1 MNPLHQLTRRPVK
14 AAFGVLLLALAG
26 AILCLSGGQY
36 WAAVQTRAAVER
48 TYTTVAVITGLG
60 SSEET
65 ADSMNAESL
74 RQDSAFGAAIFFQE
88 LEQQSWDIIRS
99 RPTVGMVSGYSPC
112 LKPAISLYT
121 GHRSSDAPYEYS
133 IVEIRADAVTEVI
146 NDWFGESGCASW
158 QLDGQVLGIYGLN
171 DAFRDPSGQRA
182 SVTLCQVYDDPAELL
197 HPEAGKRYLLLSH
210 SYTDDEWSLR
220 RNVADWVFMETNVQ
234 SDPWSLDILGN
245 LIRYDQ
251 RANPDGTKYCRLAHD
266 GEFTDDAD
274 GFVEL
279 APDELIY
286 SDPVTGVE
294 VMNVDPDDFGRF
306 SFAVDALKDTGEIMV
321 EDPQQPGN
329 WRPETVDYTQYN
341 LPSIQE
347 LPDGVTAQEVI
358 DSTSSWRMAME
369 SIQTNNH
376 SVPVL
381 AVDSVEGMLEFAS
394 GRTQITQGRSISQ
407 DEYRDGAAVCLISE
421 TLARESGLDVGDTL
435 PLSLYEKEKNL
446 MPTMVGD
453 SDPTASYYLPQR
465 GFQQETEY
473 TVIGLYRQS
482 SEWVTTPTSFT
493 PNSVFVPEKS
503 VTCQTVSGDYGVWE
517 TMILKNGTA
526 GQMEARLKENGLGG
540 VVTYYDQGYSEIVES
555 LDGFSRVSRTVL
567 WVGLAL
573 WVVVL
578 AAYCVLFPCR
588 RAKLPCGWTLGTV
601 KRDITGSI
609 WLSSAAVAV
618 IGTVIALAVSI
629 PGMSWAIGK
638 ITGADRLGAH
648 HVRVSVADGGP
659 VRRGAG
665 PGAGSRGPVQRPRR
679 PTGHPQGSVKHRRE
693 RSDDPLFFQANAQAD
708 RSVPGGGADGAGVFP
723 GPVHASAVPGPDG
736 RAH

>member
-65 ADSMNAESL
+65 ADSTDAESL
-74 RQDSAFGAAIFFQE
+74 RQSSATGAAIFFQAP
-88 LEQQSWDIIRS
+88 EQQSWDIIRS

-121 GHRSSDAPYEYS
+121 GHSGIDAPYGCS
-133 IVEIRADAVTEVI
+133 IVEIRADAVTEVN
-146 NDWFGESGCASW
+146 NDWFGESGAAVW

-182 SVTLCQVYDDPAELL
+182 SVTLCQEYDDPAELL
-197 HPEAGKRYLLLSH
+197 HPEAGKRYLLLSR
-210 SYTDDEWSLR
+210 SYGDSEWSLR
-220 RNVADWVFMETNVQ
+220 RNVADWVFMESNVQ

-251 RANPDGTKYCRLAHD
+251 RKNQSEHWYHTAGDAAEEPV
-266 GEFTDDAD
+266 EFAPE
-274 GFVEL
+274 EL
-279 APDELIY
+279 LY
-286 SDPVTGVE
+286 RDPATGVE
-294 VMNVDPDDFGRF
+294 VTSIDPDAFGQF

-407 DEYRDGAAVCLISE
+407 EEYCDGAAVCLISE

-446 MPTMVGD
+446 MPTTVGD

-482 SEWVTTPTSFT
+482 IFLRSYHQQTVTFLQYLVRSRNTYM
-493 PNSVFVPEKS
+493 S
-503 VTCQTVSGDYGVWE
+503 VT
-517 TMILKNGTA
+517 
-526 GQMEARLKENGLGG
+526 
-540 VVTYYDQGYSEIVES
+540 
-555 LDGFSRVSRTVL
+555 
-567 WVGLAL
+567 
-573 WVVVL
+573 
-578 AAYCVLFPCR
+578 P
-588 RAKLPCGWTLGTV
+588 
-601 KRDITGSI
+601 
-609 WLSSAAVAV
+609 
-618 IGTVIALAVSI
+618 
-629 PGMSWAIGK
+629 
-638 ITGADRLGAH
+638 
-648 HVRVSVADGGP
+648 
-659 VRRGAG
+659 
-665 PGAGSRGPVQRPRR
+665 
-679 PTGHPQGSVKHRRE
+679 
-693 RSDDPLFFQANAQAD
+693 
-708 RSVPGGGADGAGVFP
+708 
-723 GPVHASAVPGPDG
+723 
-736 RAH
+736 

>member
-1 MNPLHQLTRRPVK
+1 MNPMTQLTRRPVK
-14 AAFGVLLLALAG
+14 AAFGALLLALAG
-26 AILCLSGGQY
+26 VILALSGGQF
-36 WAAVQTRAAVER
+36 WAAAQTRATVER

-65 ADSMNAESL
+65 AGSMNAESL
-74 RQDSAFGAAIFFQE
+74 RQNSATGAAIFFQE
-88 LEQQSWDIIRS
+88 PEQQSWDIIRS

-121 GHRSSDAPYEYS
+121 GHRGIDAPYEYS
-133 IVEIRADAVTEVI
+133 IVEIRADAVTEVN
-146 NDWFGESGCASW
+146 NDWFGESGSANW

-182 SVTLCQVYDDPAELL
+182 SVSLHQEYDDPAELL
-197 HPEAGKRYLLLSH
+197 HPEAGKRYLLLSY
-210 SYTDDEWSLR
+210 SYGDDEWSLR

-234 SDPWSLDILGN
+234 LDPWSLDILGN

-251 RANPDGTKYCRLAHD
+251 RKNQSEHWYHTAGDAAEEPV
-266 GEFTDDAD
+266 EF
-274 GFVEL
+274 
-279 APDELIY
+279 APEELIY
-286 SDPVTGVE
+286 SDPATGIEVT
-294 VMNVDPDDFGRF
+294 NIDLDSFGLF
-306 SFAVDALKDTGEIMV
+306 SFAVDMFKDTGEIMV

-407 DEYRDGAAVCLISE
+407 EEYRDGAAVCLISE

-446 MPTMVGD
+446 MPTTVGD

-482 SEWVTTPTSFT
+482 SEWGKTVASFT
-493 PNSVFVPEKS
+493 PNSVLTPKKS
-503 VTCQTVSGDYGVWE
+503 VTCAMETGSSAIEASPSGLWG

-526 GQMEARLKENGLGG
+526 DQMESRLAENGLGG
-540 VVTYYDQGYSEIVES
+540 TVTYYDQGYSDIVES
-555 LDGFSRVSRTVL
+555 LDGYTRVSRTVL
-567 WVGLAL
+567 CVGLAL
-573 WVVVL
+573 WAVVL
-578 AAYCVLFPCR
+578 AAYCVL
-588 RAKLPCGWTLGTV
+588 LPMQESKTALRMWTLGA
-601 KRDITGSI
+601 KRRDIAGQI
-609 WLSSAAVAV
+609 WTPSALMALA
-618 IGTVIALAVSI
+618 GTVIALAVSI
-629 PGMSWAIGK
+629 PGMSWATDK
-638 ITGADRLGAH
+638 IQALTGSDLTLTVSTGQTMALCAAALAIALA
-648 HVRVSVADGGP
+648 VIALVSVSTA
-659 VRRGAG
+659 RRGIRKA
-665 PGAGSRGPVQRPRR
+665 A
-679 PTGHPQGSVKHRRE
+679 
-693 RSDDPLFFQANAQAD
+693 
-708 RSVPGGGADGAGVFP
+708 
-723 GPVHASAVPGPDG
+723 
-736 RAH
+736 

>member
-36 WAAVQTRAAVER
+36 WAAAQTRAAVER

-65 ADSMNAESL
+65 ADSTDAESL
-74 RQDSAFGAAIFFQE
+74 RQSSATGAAIFFQAP
-88 LEQQSWDIIRS
+88 EQQSWDIIRS

-121 GHRSSDAPYEYS
+121 GHSGIDAPYGCS
-133 IVEIRADAVTEVI
+133 IVEIRADAVTEVN
-146 NDWFGESGCASW
+146 NDWFGESGGAVW

-182 SVTLCQVYDDPAELL
+182 SVTLCQEYDDPAELL
-197 HPEAGKRYLLLSH
+197 HPEAGKRYLLLSR
-210 SYTDDEWSLR
+210 SYGDSEWSLR
-220 RNVADWVFMETNVQ
+220 RNVADWVFMESNVQ

-251 RANPDGTKYCRLAHD
+251 RKNQSEHWYHTAGDAAEEPV
-266 GEFTDDAD
+266 EFAPE
-274 GFVEL
+274 EL
-279 APDELIY
+279 LY
-286 SDPVTGVE
+286 RDPATGVE
-294 VMNVDPDDFGRF
+294 VTSIDPDAFGQF

-394 GRTQITQGRSISQ
+394 GRAQITQGRGISQ
-407 DEYRDGAAVCLISE
+407 EEYRDGAAVCLISE
-421 TLARESGLDVGDTL
+421 SLSRESGLNVGDTL
-435 PLSLYEKEKNL
+435 PLSLYEFDRDL
-446 MPTMVGD
+446 PY
-453 SDPTASYYLPQR
+453 SYLTEYNPRSFLYLPDR

-503 VTCQTVSGDYGVWE
+503 VTCQTVSGGYGVWE

-526 GQMEARLKENGLGG
+526 DQMEARLKENGLGG

-578 AAYCVLFPCR
+578 AAYCVLFPLQEGKTALR
-588 RAKLPCGWTLGTV
+588 MWTLGTV

-638 ITGADRLGAH
+638 LQELTGSELAMS
-648 HVRVSVADGGP
+648 VSPWQTAALCAVVLVLELAAVALCSALAA
-659 VRRGAG
+659 RRGIRKA
-665 PGAGSRGPVQRPRR
+665 A
-679 PTGHPQGSVKHRRE
+679 
-693 RSDDPLFFQANAQAD
+693 
-708 RSVPGGGADGAGVFP
+708 
-723 GPVHASAVPGPDG
+723 
-736 RAH
+736 

>member
-1 MNPLHQLTRRPVK
+1 MNPMHQLTRRPVK
-14 AAFGVLLLALAG
+14 AAFGALLLALAG
-26 AILCLSGGQY
+26 VILALSGGQF
-36 WAAVQTRAAVER
+36 WAAARTRAGVEE
-48 TYTTVAVITGLG
+48 TYTTVAVVTGRI
-60 SSEET
+60 SSDEVLTPSAEGK
-65 ADSMNAESL
+65 SNAESL
-74 RQDSAFGAAIFFQE
+74 RQDSAMAAAIFLAE
-88 LEQQSWDIIRS
+88 PEQQNWSIIQS
-99 RPTVGMVSGYSPC
+99 RPKVGLVSGYSPG

-121 GHRSSDAPYEYS
+121 GHSSSDAPYEYS
-133 IVEIRADAVTEVI
+133 IVEIRADAVTQSN
-146 NDWFGESGCASW
+146 NDWFGESGSANW
-158 QLDGQVLGIYGLN
+158 LLDGQVLGINGLN

-182 SVTLCQVYDDPAELL
+182 SVLLHQEYDDPQDLL
-197 HPEAGKRYLLLSH
+197 QPETGKRYLLLSY
-210 SYTDDEWSLR
+210 SYGDREWSLR

-234 SDPWSLDILGN
+234 LDPWSLDISGN

-251 RANPDGTKYCRLAHD
+251 RKNQSEHWYHTAG
-266 GEFTDDAD
+266 DAAEEP
-274 GFVEL
+274 VEL
-279 APDELIY
+279 APEELIY
-286 SDPVTGVE
+286 SDPVTGTE
-294 VMNVDPDDFGRF
+294 VMNVDPDAFGQF
-306 SFAVDALKDTGEIMV
+306 SFAVDMFKDTGEIMV

-329 WRPETVDYTQYN
+329 WRLETVDYTQYN

-394 GRTQITQGRSISQ
+394 GRTQITQGRSFFQ
-407 DEYRDGAAVCLISE
+407 EEYDSGAAVCLISE

-446 MPTMVGD
+446 VPTMVGD

-482 SEWVTTPTSFT
+482 SEWGKTVASFT
-493 PNSVFVPEKS
+493 PNSVLTPKKS
-503 VTCQTVSGDYGVWE
+503 VTCAMETGGSAIEASPSGLWG

-526 GQMEARLKENGLGG
+526 GQMEARLKENNLAGT
-540 VVTYYDQGYSEIVES
+540 VTYYDQGYSEIVES

-578 AAYCVLFPCR
+578 AAYCVLFPLQEGKTALR
-588 RAKLPCGWTLGTV
+588 MWTLGTV

-609 WLSSAAVAV
+609 WLSSAAVAA
-618 IGTVIALAVSI
+618 IGAVIALAVSI

-638 ITGADRLGAH
+638 LQELTGSELTMS
-648 HVRVSVADGGP
+648 VSPWQTAALCAVVLVLELAAVALCSALAA
-659 VRRGAG
+659 RRGIRKA
-665 PGAGSRGPVQRPRR
+665 A
-679 PTGHPQGSVKHRRE
+679 
-693 RSDDPLFFQANAQAD
+693 
-708 RSVPGGGADGAGVFP
+708 
-723 GPVHASAVPGPDG
+723 
-736 RAH
+736 

>member
-1 MNPLHQLTRRPVK
+1 MNPMHQLTRRPVK
-14 AAFGVLLLALAG
+14 AAFGALLLALAG
-26 AILCLSGGQY
+26 VILALSGGQF
-36 WAAVQTRAAVER
+36 WAAAWTRAGVEA
-48 TYTTVAVITGLG
+48 TYTTVAVVTGRISSDEVLTPSAEGG
-60 SSEET
+60 S
-65 ADSMNAESL
+65 NAESL
-74 RQDSAFGAAIFFQE
+74 RQDSAMAAAIFLAE
-88 LEQQSWDIIRS
+88 PEQQNWSIIRS
-99 RPTVGMVSGYSPC
+99 RPRVGLVSGYSPG

-121 GHRSSDAPYEYS
+121 GHRGSDAPYEYS
-133 IVEIRADAVTEVI
+133 IVEIRADAVTERN
-146 NDWFGESGCASW
+146 NDWFGESGSANW
-158 QLDGQVLGIYGLN
+158 QLDGQMLGIYGLN

-182 SVTLCQVYDDPAELL
+182 SVSLHQEYDDPAELL

-210 SYTDDEWSLR
+210 SYTDDEWYLR

-234 SDPWSLDILGN
+234 LDPWSLDILGN

-473 TVIGLYRQS
+473 TIVGLYRQNN
-482 SEWVTTPTSFT
+482 EWSQGVASFT
-493 PNSVFVPEKS
+493 PNTVLVPRKS
-503 VTCQTVSGDYGVWE
+503 VTCAVETGETGLGVSSGCLWE
-517 TMILKNGTA
+517 TMVLQNGTID
-526 GQMEARLKENGLGG
+526 QMESRLAENGLGG
-540 VVTYYDQGYSEIVES
+540 TVTYYDQGYSDIVES
-555 LDGFSRVSRTVL
+555 LDGYTRVSRTVL
-567 WVGLAL
+567 LVGLAL
-573 WVVVL
+573 WAVVL
-578 AAYCVLFPCR
+578 AAYCVL
-588 RAKLPCGWTLGTV
+588 LPMQESKTALRMWTLGA
-601 KRDITGSI
+601 KRRDIAGQI
-609 WLSSAAVAV
+609 WTPSALMAVT
-618 IGTVIALAVSI
+618 GTVIALAVSI
-629 PGMSWAIGK
+629 PGMSWATDK
-638 ITGADRLGAH
+638 VQALTGSDLTLTVSTGQTMALCAGALAIALA
-648 HVRVSVADGGP
+648 VIALVSVSTAQ
-659 VRRGAG
+659 RGIRKA
-665 PGAGSRGPVQRPRR
+665 
-679 PTGHPQGSVKHRRE
+679 E
-693 RSDDPLFFQANAQAD
+693 
-708 RSVPGGGADGAGVFP
+708 
-723 GPVHASAVPGPDG
+723 
-736 RAH
+736 

>member
-36 WAAVQTRAAVER
+36 WAAAQTRATVER

-65 ADSMNAESL
+65 AGSMNAESL
-74 RQDSAFGAAIFFQE
+74 RQSSATGAAIFFQE
-88 LEQQSWDIIRS
+88 PEQQSWDIIRS

-121 GHRSSDAPYEYS
+121 GHRGSDAPYEYS

-146 NDWFGESGCASW
+146 NDWFGESGSAVW

-182 SVTLCQVYDDPAELL
+182 SVTLCQEYDDPAKLL

-210 SYTDDEWSLR
+210 SYTDDEWYLR
-220 RNVADWVFMETNVQ
+220 RNVADWVFMDTNVQ
-234 SDPWSLDILGN
+234 LDPWSLDILGN

-251 RANPDGTKYCRLAHD
+251 RANPDGTQYCRLAHD

-274 GFVEL
+274 GLVEL

-286 SDPVTGVE
+286 SDPVTGIE
-294 VMNVDPDDFGRF
+294 VTNIDPDAFGQF

-473 TVIGLYRQS
+473 TIIGLYRQS
-482 SEWVTTPTSFT
+482 SEWSETVASFT
-493 PNSVFVPEKS
+493 PNSVLTPKKS
-503 VTCQTVSGDYGVWE
+503 VTCAMETGDCAIEASPSGLWG

-526 GQMEARLKENGLGG
+526 GQMEARLAENNLAGT
-540 VVTYYDQGYSEIVES
+540 VTYYDQGYSGIMES

-578 AAYCVLFPCR
+578 AAYCVLFPLQEGKTALR
-588 RAKLPCGWTLGTV
+588 MWTLGTV

-638 ITGADRLGAH
+638 LKELTGLELTMS
-648 HVRVSVADGGP
+648 VSPWQTAALCAVVLVLELAAVALCSALAA
-659 VRRGAG
+659 RRGIRKA
-665 PGAGSRGPVQRPRR
+665 A
-679 PTGHPQGSVKHRRE
+679 
-693 RSDDPLFFQANAQAD
+693 
-708 RSVPGGGADGAGVFP
+708 
-723 GPVHASAVPGPDG
+723 
-736 RAH
+736 

>member
-1 MNPLHQLTRRPVK
+1 MNPMHQLTRRPVK
-14 AAFGVLLLALAG
+14 AAFGALLLALAG

-36 WAAVQTRAAVER
+36 WAAVQTRATVER
-48 TYTTVAVITGLG
+48 TYTTVAVVTGRISSDEVLTPSAEGG
-60 SSEET
+60 S
-65 ADSMNAESL
+65 NAESL
-74 RQDSAFGAAIFFQE
+74 RQDSAMAAAIFLAE
-88 LEQQSWDIIRS
+88 PEQQNWSIIQS
-99 RPTVGMVSGYSPC
+99 RPKVGLVSGYSPG

-121 GHRSSDAPYEYS
+121 GHRGSDAPYEYS
-133 IVEIRADAVTEVI
+133 IVEIRADAVTERN
-146 NDWFGESGCASW
+146 NDWFGESGSANW

-182 SVTLCQVYDDPAELL
+182 SVSLHQEYDDPAELL

-210 SYTDDEWSLR
+210 SYTDDEWYLR

-234 SDPWSLDILGN
+234 LDPWSLDILGN

-407 DEYRDGAAVCLISE
+407 EEYHDGAAVCLISE

-473 TVIGLYRQS
+473 TIVGLYRQS
-482 SEWVTTPTSFT
+482 NEWSQGVASFT
-493 PNSVFVPEKS
+493 PNTVLVPRKS
-503 VTCQTVSGDYGVWE
+503 VTCAVETGETGLGVSSGCLWE
-517 TMILKNGTA
+517 TMVLQNGTID
-526 GQMEARLKENGLGG
+526 QMEARLEENGLDGT
-540 VVTYYDQGYSEIVES
+540 VTYYDQGYSDIVES
-555 LDGFSRVSRTVL
+555 LDGYTRVSRTVL
-567 WVGLAL
+567 LVGLAL
-573 WVVVL
+573 WAVVL
-578 AAYCVLFPCR
+578 AAYCVL
-588 RAKLPCGWTLGTV
+588 LPMQEGKTALRMWTLGA
-601 KRDITGSI
+601 KRRDIAGQI
-609 WLSSAAVAV
+609 WIPSALVALV
-618 IGTVIALAVSI
+618 GTIIALAVSI
-629 PGMSWAIGK
+629 PGMSWATDK
-638 ITGADRLGAH
+638 IQALTGSDLTLTVSTGQTVALCAGALAITLA
-648 HVRVSVADGGP
+648 VIALVSTLTA
-659 VRRGAG
+659 RRGIRKA
-665 PGAGSRGPVQRPRR
+665 
-679 PTGHPQGSVKHRRE
+679 E
-693 RSDDPLFFQANAQAD
+693 
-708 RSVPGGGADGAGVFP
+708 
-723 GPVHASAVPGPDG
+723 
-736 RAH
+736 

>member
-65 ADSMNAESL
+65 AGSMNAESL
-74 RQDSAFGAAIFFQE
+74 RQDSALDAAIFFQE
-88 LEQQSWDIIRS
+88 PEQQSWDIIRS

-112 LKPAISLYT
+112 LRPAISLYT
-121 GHRSSDAPYEYS
+121 GHRGSDAPYEYS
-133 IVEIRADAVTEVI
+133 IVEIRADAVTERN
-146 NDWFGESGCASW
+146 NDWFGESGSANW

-182 SVTLCQVYDDPAELL
+182 SVSLHQEYDDPAELL

-210 SYTDDEWSLR
+210 SYTDDEWYLR

-234 SDPWSLDILGN
+234 LDPWSLDILGN

-251 RANPDGTKYCRLAHD
+251 RKNQSEHWYHTAGDAAEEPV
-266 GEFTDDAD
+266 EF
-274 GFVEL
+274 

-286 SDPVTGVE
+286 SDPATGVE
-294 VMNVDPDDFGRF
+294 VTNIDPDDFGRF

-421 TLARESGLDVGDTL
+421 TLARESGLNVGDTL

-446 MPTMVGD
+446 MPTTVGD

-482 SEWVTTPTSFT
+482 SEWGKTVASFT
-493 PNSVFVPEKS
+493 PNSVLTPKKS
-503 VTCQTVSGDYGVWE
+503 VTCAMETGSSAIEASPSGLWG

-526 GQMEARLKENGLGG
+526 GQMEARLAENNLAGT
-540 VVTYYDQGYSEIVES
+540 VTYYDQGYSGIMES

-578 AAYCVLFPCR
+578 AAYCVLFPLQEGKTALR
-588 RAKLPCGWTLGTV
+588 MWTLGTV

-638 ITGADRLGAH
+638 LQELTGSELTMS
-648 HVRVSVADGGP
+648 VSPWQTAALCAVVLVLELAAVALCSALAA
-659 VRRGAG
+659 RRGIRKA
-665 PGAGSRGPVQRPRR
+665 A
-679 PTGHPQGSVKHRRE
+679 
-693 RSDDPLFFQANAQAD
+693 
-708 RSVPGGGADGAGVFP
+708 
-723 GPVHASAVPGPDG
+723 
-736 RAH
+736 

>member
-1 MNPLHQLTRRPVK
+1 MNPMTQLTRRPVK
-14 AAFGVLLLALAG
+14 AAFGALLLALAG

-65 ADSMNAESL
+65 AGSMNAESL
-74 RQDSAFGAAIFFQE
+74 RQSSATGAAIFFQE
-88 LEQQSWDIIRS
+88 PEQQSWDIIRS

-146 NDWFGESGCASW
+146 NDWFGESGSAVW

-182 SVTLCQVYDDPAELL
+182 SVSLHQEYDDPAELL

-210 SYTDDEWSLR
+210 SYGDSEWSLR

-234 SDPWSLDILGN
+234 LDPWSLDISGN

-251 RANPDGTKYCRLAHD
+251 RKNQSEHWYHTAGDAAEEPV
-266 GEFTDDAD
+266 EF
-274 GFVEL
+274 
-279 APDELIY
+279 APEELIY
-286 SDPVTGVE
+286 SDPATGIEVT
-294 VMNVDPDDFGRF
+294 NIDPDAFGQF

-407 DEYRDGAAVCLISE
+407 EEYRDGAAVCLISE

-453 SDPTASYYLPQR
+453 SDPTAYYYLPQR

-482 SEWVTTPTSFT
+482 SEWGKTVASFT
-493 PNSVFVPEKS
+493 PNSVLTPKKS
-503 VTCQTVSGDYGVWE
+503 VTCAMETGGSAIEASPSGLWG

-526 GQMEARLKENGLGG
+526 GQMESRLAENGLSGT
-540 VVTYYDQGYSEIVES
+540 VTYYDQGYSDIVES
-555 LDGFSRVSRTVL
+555 LDGYTRVSRTVL
-567 WVGLAL
+567 CVGLAL
-573 WVVVL
+573 WAVVL
-578 AAYCVLFPCR
+578 AAYCVL
-588 RAKLPCGWTLGTV
+588 LPMQEGKTALRMWTLGA
-601 KRDITGSI
+601 KRRDIAGQI
-609 WLSSAAVAV
+609 WTPSALMAAA
-618 IGTVIALAVSI
+618 GTVIALAVSI
-629 PGMSWAIGK
+629 PGMSWATDK
-638 ITGADRLGAH
+638 IQALTGSDLTLTVSTGQTVALCAGALAIALA
-648 HVRVSVADGGP
+648 VIALVSVSTA
-659 VRRGAG
+659 RRGIRKA
-665 PGAGSRGPVQRPRR
+665 
-679 PTGHPQGSVKHRRE
+679 E
-693 RSDDPLFFQANAQAD
+693 
-708 RSVPGGGADGAGVFP
+708 
-723 GPVHASAVPGPDG
+723 
-736 RAH
+736 

>member
-88 LEQQSWDIIRS
+88 PEQQSWDIIRS

-182 SVTLCQVYDDPAELL
+182 SVTLCQVYDDPAKLL

-220 RNVADWVFMETNVQ
+220 QNVADWVFMETNVQ
-234 SDPWSLDILGN
+234 SGPWSLDILGN

-251 RANPDGTKYCRLAHD
+251 RKNQSEHWYHTAGDAAEEPV
-266 GEFTDDAD
+266 EFAPE
-274 GFVEL
+274 EL
-279 APDELIY
+279 LY
-286 SDPVTGVE
+286 RDPATGVE
-294 VMNVDPDDFGRF
+294 VTNIDPDAFGRF

-407 DEYRDGAAVCLISE
+407 EEYRDGAAVCLISE

-482 SEWVTTPTSFT
+482 SEWGKTVASFT
-493 PNSVFVPEKS
+493 PNSVLTPKKS
-503 VTCQTVSGDYGVWE
+503 VTCAMETGGSAIEASPSGLWG

-526 GQMEARLKENGLGG
+526 DQMEARLKENNLAGT
-540 VVTYYDQGYSEIVES
+540 VTYYDQGYSEIVES

-578 AAYCVLFPCR
+578 AAYCVLFPLQEGKTALR
-588 RAKLPCGWTLGTV
+588 MWTLGTV

-638 ITGADRLGAH
+638 LQELTGSELTMS
-648 HVRVSVADGGP
+648 VSPWQTAALCAVVLVLELAAVALCSALAA
-659 VRRGAG
+659 RRGIRKA
-665 PGAGSRGPVQRPRR
+665 A
-679 PTGHPQGSVKHRRE
+679 
-693 RSDDPLFFQANAQAD
+693 
-708 RSVPGGGADGAGVFP
+708 
-723 GPVHASAVPGPDG
+723 
-736 RAH
+736 

>member
-1 MNPLHQLTRRPVK
+1 MNPMHQLTRRPVK
-14 AAFGVLLLALAG
+14 AAFGALLLALAG
-26 AILCLSGGQY
+26 VILALSGGQF
-36 WAAVQTRAAVER
+36 WAAAWTRAGVEA
-48 TYTTVAVITGLG
+48 TYTTVAVVTGRISSDEVLTPSAEGG
-60 SSEET
+60 S
-65 ADSMNAESL
+65 NAESL
-74 RQDSAFGAAIFFQE
+74 RQDSAMAAAIFLAE
-88 LEQQSWDIIRS
+88 PEQQNWSIIRS
-99 RPTVGMVSGYSPC
+99 RPRVGLVSGYSPG

-121 GHRSSDAPYEYS
+121 GHRGSDAPYEYS
-133 IVEIRADAVTEVI
+133 IVEIRADAVTERN
-146 NDWFGESGCASW
+146 NDWFGESGSANW

-182 SVTLCQVYDDPAELL
+182 SVSLHQEYDDPAELL

-210 SYTDDEWSLR
+210 SYTDDEWYLR

-234 SDPWSLDILGN
+234 LDPWSLDILGN

-473 TVIGLYRQS
+473 TIVGLYRQNN
-482 SEWVTTPTSFT
+482 EWSQGVASFT
-493 PNSVFVPEKS
+493 PNTVLAPRKS
-503 VTCQTVSGDYGVWE
+503 VTCAVETGETGLGVSSGCLWE
-517 TMILKNGTA
+517 TMVLQNGTID
-526 GQMEARLKENGLGG
+526 QMESRLAENGLGG
-540 VVTYYDQGYSEIVES
+540 TVTYYDQGYSDIVES
-555 LDGFSRVSRTVL
+555 LDGYTRVSRTVL
-567 WVGLAL
+567 LVGLAL
-573 WVVVL
+573 WAVVL
-578 AAYCVLFPCR
+578 AAYCVL
-588 RAKLPCGWTLGTV
+588 LPMQESKTALRMWTLGA
-601 KRDITGSI
+601 KRRDIAGQI
-609 WLSSAAVAV
+609 WTPSALMAVT
-618 IGTVIALAVSI
+618 GTVIALAVSI
-629 PGMSWAIGK
+629 PGMSWATDK
-638 ITGADRLGAH
+638 VQALTGSDLTLTVSTGQTMALCAGALAIALA
-648 HVRVSVADGGP
+648 VIALVSVSTAQ
-659 VRRGAG
+659 RGIRKA
-665 PGAGSRGPVQRPRR
+665 
-679 PTGHPQGSVKHRRE
+679 E
-693 RSDDPLFFQANAQAD
+693 
-708 RSVPGGGADGAGVFP
+708 
-723 GPVHASAVPGPDG
+723 
-736 RAH
+736 

>member
-1 MNPLHQLTRRPVK
+1 MNPMHQLTRRPVK
-14 AAFGVLLLALAG
+14 AAFGALLLALAG
-26 AILCLSGGQY
+26 VILALSGGQF
-36 WAAVQTRAAVER
+36 WAAAWTRAGVEA
-48 TYTTVAVITGLG
+48 TYTTVAVVTGRISSDEVLTPSAEGG
-60 SSEET
+60 S
-65 ADSMNAESL
+65 NAESL
-74 RQDSAFGAAIFFQE
+74 RQDSAMAAAIFLAE
-88 LEQQSWDIIRS
+88 PEQQNWSIIRS
-99 RPTVGMVSGYSPC
+99 RPRVGLVSGYSPG

-121 GHRSSDAPYEYS
+121 GHRGSDAPYEYS
-133 IVEIRADAVTEVI
+133 IVEIRADAVTERN
-146 NDWFGESGCASW
+146 NDWFGESGSANW

-182 SVTLCQVYDDPAELL
+182 SVSLHQEYDDPAELL

-210 SYTDDEWSLR
+210 SYTDDEWYLR

-234 SDPWSLDILGN
+234 LDPWSLDILGN

-435 PLSLYEKEKNL
+435 PLSLYERENNL

-473 TVIGLYRQS
+473 TIVGLYRQNN
-482 SEWVTTPTSFT
+482 EWSQGVASFT
-493 PNSVFVPEKS
+493 PNTVLVPRKS
-503 VTCQTVSGDYGVWE
+503 VTCAVETGETGLGVSSGCLWE
-517 TMILKNGTA
+517 TMVLQNGTID
-526 GQMEARLKENGLGG
+526 QMESRLAENGLGG
-540 VVTYYDQGYSEIVES
+540 TVTYYDQGYSDIVES
-555 LDGFSRVSRTVL
+555 LDGYTRVSRTVL
-567 WVGLAL
+567 LVGLAL
-573 WVVVL
+573 WAVVL
-578 AAYCVLFPCR
+578 AAYCVL
-588 RAKLPCGWTLGTV
+588 LPMQESKTALRMWTLGA
-601 KRDITGSI
+601 KRRDIAGQI
-609 WLSSAAVAV
+609 WTPSALMAVT
-618 IGTVIALAVSI
+618 GTVIALAVSI
-629 PGMSWAIGK
+629 PGMSWATDK
-638 ITGADRLGAH
+638 VQALTGSDLTLTVSTGQTMALCAGALAIALA
-648 HVRVSVADGGP
+648 VIALVSVSTAQ
-659 VRRGAG
+659 RGIRKA
-665 PGAGSRGPVQRPRR
+665 
-679 PTGHPQGSVKHRRE
+679 E
-693 RSDDPLFFQANAQAD
+693 
-708 RSVPGGGADGAGVFP
+708 
-723 GPVHASAVPGPDG
+723 
-736 RAH
+736 

>member
-1 MNPLHQLTRRPVK
+1 MNPMHQLTRRPVK
-14 AAFGVLLLALAG
+14 AAFGALLLALAG
-26 AILCLSGGQY
+26 VILALSGGQF
-36 WAAVQTRAAVER
+36 WAAARTRAVVEA
-48 TYTTVAVITGLG
+48 TYTTVAVVTGRISSDEVLTPSAEGG
-60 SSEET
+60 S
-65 ADSMNAESL
+65 DAESL
-74 RQDSAFGAAIFFQE
+74 RQDSAMAAAIFLAE
-88 LEQQSWDIIRS
+88 PEQQNWSIIRS
-99 RPTVGMVSGYSPC
+99 RPRVGMVSGYSPC

-121 GHRSSDAPYEYS
+121 GHSSSDAPYEYS
-133 IVEIRADAVTEVI
+133 IVEIRADAVTERN
-146 NDWFGESGCASW
+146 NDWFGESGSANW
-158 QLDGQVLGIYGLN
+158 QLDGQMLGIYGLN

-182 SVTLCQVYDDPAELL
+182 SVSLHQEYDDPAELL

-210 SYTDDEWSLR
+210 SYTDDEWYLR

-234 SDPWSLDILGN
+234 LDPWSLDILGN

-381 AVDSVEGMLEFAS
+381 AVDFVEGMLEFAS
-394 GRTQITQGRSISQ
+394 ERAQVTQGRSFSQ
-407 DEYRDGAAVCLISE
+407 SEYDSGAAVCLISE

-446 MPTMVGD
+446 MPTTVGD

-473 TVIGLYRQS
+473 TIVGLYRQS
-482 SEWVTTPTSFT
+482 NEWSQGVASFT
-493 PNSVFVPEKS
+493 PNTVLVPRKS
-503 VTCQTVSGDYGVWE
+503 VTCAVETGETGLGVSSGCLWE
-517 TMILKNGTA
+517 TMVLQNGTA
-526 GQMEARLKENGLGG
+526 GQMEARLEENDLGG
-540 VVTYYDQGYSEIVES
+540 TVTYYDQGYSDIVES
-555 LDGFSRVSRTVL
+555 LDGYTRVSRTVL
-567 WVGLAL
+567 LVGLAL
-573 WVVVL
+573 WAVVL
-578 AAYCVLFPCR
+578 AAYCVL
-588 RAKLPCGWTLGTV
+588 LPTQEGKTALRMWTLGA
-601 KRDITGSI
+601 KQRDITGQI
-609 WLSSAAVAV
+609 WTPSALMAAA
-618 IGTVIALAVSI
+618 GTVIALAVSI
-629 PGMSWAIGK
+629 PGMSWATDK
-638 ITGADRLGAH
+638 IQALTGSDLTLK
-648 HVRVSVADGGP
+648 VSVGQTVALCAGALAIALA
-659 VRRGAG
+659 VIALVSVSTAQRGIRKA
-665 PGAGSRGPVQRPRR
+665 
-679 PTGHPQGSVKHRRE
+679 E
-693 RSDDPLFFQANAQAD
+693 
-708 RSVPGGGADGAGVFP
+708 
-723 GPVHASAVPGPDG
+723 
-736 RAH
+736 

>member
-1 MNPLHQLTRRPVK
+1 MNPMHQLTRRPVK
-14 AAFGVLLLALAG
+14 AAFGALLLALAG

-36 WAAVQTRAAVER
+36 WAAVQTRAGVER

-65 ADSMNAESL
+65 ANSPDGTSADAESL
-74 RQDSAFGAAIFFQE
+74 RQYSALDAATFFQE
-88 LEQQSWDIIRS
+88 PEQQSWDIIRS

-121 GHRSSDAPYEYS
+121 GHRSSDAPYKYS
-133 IVEIRADAVTEVI
+133 IVEIRVDAVTEVN
-146 NDWFGESGCASW
+146 NDWFGESGSANW

-182 SVTLCQVYDDPAELL
+182 SVSLHQEYDDPAKLL

-210 SYTDDEWSLR
+210 SYGDSEWSLR

-234 SDPWSLDILGN
+234 LDPWSLDISGN

-251 RANPDGTKYCRLAHD
+251 RKNQSEHWYHTAGDAAEEPV
-266 GEFTDDAD
+266 EF
-274 GFVEL
+274 
-279 APDELIY
+279 APDELLY
-286 SDPVTGVE
+286 SDPTTGTE
-294 VMNVDPDDFGRF
+294 VMNVDPDAFGWF
-306 SFAVDALKDTGEIMV
+306 SFAVDMFKDTGEIMV

-407 DEYRDGAAVCLISE
+407 EEYRDGAAVCLISE

-453 SDPTASYYLPQR
+453 SDPTAYYYLPQR

-482 SEWVTTPTSFT
+482 SEWGKTVASFT
-493 PNSVFVPEKS
+493 PNSVLTPKKS
-503 VTCQTVSGDYGVWE
+503 VTCAMETGGSAIEASPSGLWG

-526 GQMEARLKENGLGG
+526 DQMESRLAENGLGG
-540 VVTYYDQGYSEIVES
+540 TVTYYDQGYSNIVES
-555 LDGFSRVSRTVL
+555 LDGYTRVSRTVL
-567 WVGLAL
+567 CVGLAL
-573 WVVVL
+573 WAVVL
-578 AAYCVLFPCR
+578 AAYCVL
-588 RAKLPCGWTLGTV
+588 LPMQEGKTALRMWTLGA
-601 KRDITGSI
+601 KRRDIAGQI
-609 WLSSAAVAV
+609 WTPSALMAAA
-618 IGTVIALAVSI
+618 GTVIALAVSI
-629 PGMSWAIGK
+629 PGMSWATDK
-638 ITGADRLGAH
+638 IQALTGSDLTLTVSTGQTVALCAGAL
-648 HVRVSVADGGP
+648 VIALAVIALVSVSTAQ
-659 VRRGAG
+659 RGIRKA
-665 PGAGSRGPVQRPRR
+665 
-679 PTGHPQGSVKHRRE
+679 E
-693 RSDDPLFFQANAQAD
+693 
-708 RSVPGGGADGAGVFP
+708 
-723 GPVHASAVPGPDG
+723 
-736 RAH
+736 

>member
-1 MNPLHQLTRRPVK
+1 MNPMHQLTRRPVK
-14 AAFGVLLLALAG
+14 AAFGALLLALAG

-36 WAAVQTRAAVER
+36 WAAVQTRATVER

-65 ADSMNAESL
+65 ANSPDGTSADAESL
-74 RQDSAFGAAIFFQE
+74 RQYSALDAATFFQE
-88 LEQQSWDIIRS
+88 PEQQSWDIIRS
-99 RPTVGMVSGYSPC
+99 CPTVGMVSGYSPC

-121 GHRSSDAPYEYS
+121 GHSSSDAPYKYS
-133 IVEIRADAVTEVI
+133 IVEIRVDAVTEVN
-146 NDWFGESGCASW
+146 NDWFGESGSANW

-182 SVTLCQVYDDPAELL
+182 SVSLHQEYDDPAKLL

-210 SYTDDEWSLR
+210 SYGDSEWSLR

-234 SDPWSLDILGN
+234 LDPWSLDISGN

-251 RANPDGTKYCRLAHD
+251 RKNQSEHWYHTAGDAAEEPV
-266 GEFTDDAD
+266 EFAPE
-274 GFVEL
+274 EL
-279 APDELIY
+279 LY
-286 SDPVTGVE
+286 SDPTTGTE
-294 VMNVDPDDFGRF
+294 VMNVDPDAFGWF
-306 SFAVDALKDTGEIMV
+306 SFAVDMFKDTGEIMV

-407 DEYRDGAAVCLISE
+407 EEYRDGAAVCLISE

-453 SDPTASYYLPQR
+453 SDPTAYYYLPQR

-482 SEWVTTPTSFT
+482 SEWGKTVASFT
-493 PNSVFVPEKS
+493 PNSVLTPKKS
-503 VTCQTVSGDYGVWE
+503 VTCAMETGGSAIEASPSGLWG

-526 GQMEARLKENGLGG
+526 DQMESRLAENGLGG
-540 VVTYYDQGYSEIVES
+540 TVIYYDQGYSNIVES
-555 LDGFSRVSRTVL
+555 LDGYTRVSRTVL
-567 WVGLAL
+567 CVGLAL
-573 WVVVL
+573 WAVVL
-578 AAYCVLFPCR
+578 AAYCVL
-588 RAKLPCGWTLGTV
+588 LPMQESKTALRMWTLGA
-601 KRDITGSI
+601 KRRDIAGQI
-609 WLSSAAVAV
+609 WTPSALMATA
-618 IGTVIALAVSI
+618 GTVIALAVSI
-629 PGMSWAIGK
+629 PGMSWATDK
-638 ITGADRLGAH
+638 IQALTGSDLTLTVSTGQTVALCAGALAIALA
-648 HVRVSVADGGP
+648 VIALVSTLTA
-659 VRRGAG
+659 RRGIRKA
-665 PGAGSRGPVQRPRR
+665 
-679 PTGHPQGSVKHRRE
+679 E
-693 RSDDPLFFQANAQAD
+693 
-708 RSVPGGGADGAGVFP
+708 
-723 GPVHASAVPGPDG
+723 
-736 RAH
+736 

>member
-1 MNPLHQLTRRPVK
+1 MNPMTQLTRRPVK

-26 AILCLSGGQY
+26 VILALSGGQF

-88 LEQQSWDIIRS
+88 PEQQSWDIIRS

-133 IVEIRADAVTEVI
+133 IVEIRADAVTEAN
-146 NDWFGESGCASW
+146 NDWFGESGSANW

-182 SVTLCQVYDDPAELL
+182 SVTLCQVYDDPAKLL

-210 SYTDDEWSLR
+210 SYGDDEWYLR

-234 SDPWSLDILGN
+234 LDPWSLDISGN

-251 RANPDGTKYCRLAHD
+251 RKNQSEHWYHTAG
-266 GEFTDDAD
+266 DAAEEP
-274 GFVEL
+274 VEL
-279 APDELIY
+279 APEELIY
-286 SDPVTGVE
+286 SDPTTGTE
-294 VMNVDPDDFGRF
+294 VMNVDLDSFGLF
-306 SFAVDALKDTGEIMV
+306 SFAVDMFKDTGEIMV

-407 DEYRDGAAVCLISE
+407 EEYRDGAAVCLISE

-453 SDPTASYYLPQR
+453 SDPTAYYYLPQR

-482 SEWVTTPTSFT
+482 SEWGKTVASFT
-493 PNSVFVPEKS
+493 PNSVLTPKKS
-503 VTCQTVSGDYGVWE
+503 VTCAMETGSSAIEASPSGLWG

-526 GQMEARLKENGLGG
+526 GQMESRLAENGLGG
-540 VVTYYDQGYSEIVES
+540 TVTYYDQGYSDIVES
-555 LDGFSRVSRTVL
+555 LDGYARVSRTVL
-567 WVGLAL
+567 CVGLAL
-573 WVVVL
+573 WAVVL
-578 AAYCVLFPCR
+578 AAYCVL
-588 RAKLPCGWTLGTV
+588 LPMQESKTALRMWTLGA
-601 KRDITGSI
+601 KRRDIAGQI
-609 WLSSAAVAV
+609 WTPSALMAAA
-618 IGTVIALAVSI
+618 GTVIALAVSI
-629 PGMSWAIGK
+629 PGMSWATDK
-638 ITGADRLGAH
+638 IQALTGSDLTLTVSTGQTMALCAGALAIALA
-648 HVRVSVADGGP
+648 VIALVSVSTAQ
-659 VRRGAG
+659 RGIRKA
-665 PGAGSRGPVQRPRR
+665 
-679 PTGHPQGSVKHRRE
+679 E
-693 RSDDPLFFQANAQAD
+693 
-708 RSVPGGGADGAGVFP
+708 
-723 GPVHASAVPGPDG
+723 
-736 RAH
+736 

>member
-1 MNPLHQLTRRPVK
+1 MNPMHQLTRRPVK
-14 AAFGVLLLALAG
+14 AAFGALLLALAG
-26 AILCLSGGQY
+26 VILALSGGQF
-36 WAAVQTRAAVER
+36 WAAAWTRAGVEA
-48 TYTTVAVITGLG
+48 TYTTVAVVTGRISSDEVLTPSAEGG
-60 SSEET
+60 S
-65 ADSMNAESL
+65 NAESL
-74 RQDSAFGAAIFFQE
+74 RQDSAMAAAIFLAE
-88 LEQQSWDIIRS
+88 PEQQNWSIIRS
-99 RPTVGMVSGYSPC
+99 RPRVGLVSGYSPG

-121 GHRSSDAPYEYS
+121 GHRGSDAPYEYS
-133 IVEIRADAVTEVI
+133 IVEIRADAVTER
-146 NDWFGESGCASW
+146 NNNWFGESGSANW

-182 SVTLCQVYDDPAELL
+182 SVSLHQEYDDPAELL

-210 SYTDDEWSLR
+210 SYTDDEWYLR

-234 SDPWSLDILGN
+234 LDPWSLDILGN

-473 TVIGLYRQS
+473 TIVGLYRQNN
-482 SEWVTTPTSFT
+482 EWSQGVASFT
-493 PNSVFVPEKS
+493 PNTVLVPRKS
-503 VTCQTVSGDYGVWE
+503 VTCAVETGETGLGVSSGCLWE
-517 TMILKNGTA
+517 TMVLQNGTID
-526 GQMEARLKENGLGG
+526 QMESRLAENGLGG
-540 VVTYYDQGYSEIVES
+540 TVTYYDQGYSDIVES
-555 LDGFSRVSRTVL
+555 LDGYTRVSRTVL
-567 WVGLAL
+567 LVGLAL
-573 WVVVL
+573 WAVVL
-578 AAYCVLFPCR
+578 AAYCVL
-588 RAKLPCGWTLGTV
+588 LPMQESKTALRMWTLGA
-601 KRDITGSI
+601 KRRDIAGQI
-609 WLSSAAVAV
+609 WTPSALMAVT
-618 IGTVIALAVSI
+618 GTVIALAVSI
-629 PGMSWAIGK
+629 PGMSWATDK
-638 ITGADRLGAH
+638 VQALTGSDLTLTVSTGQTMALCAGALAIALA
-648 HVRVSVADGGP
+648 VIALVSVSTAQ
-659 VRRGAG
+659 RGIRKA
-665 PGAGSRGPVQRPRR
+665 
-679 PTGHPQGSVKHRRE
+679 E
-693 RSDDPLFFQANAQAD
+693 
-708 RSVPGGGADGAGVFP
+708 
-723 GPVHASAVPGPDG
+723 
-736 RAH
+736 

>member
-65 ADSMNAESL
+65 ADSTDAESL
-74 RQDSAFGAAIFFQE
+74 RQSSATGAAIFFQAP
-88 LEQQSWDIIRS
+88 EQQSWDIIRS

-121 GHRSSDAPYEYS
+121 GHSGIDAPYGCS
-133 IVEIRADAVTEVI
+133 IVEIRADAVTEVN
-146 NDWFGESGCASW
+146 NDWFGESGAAVW

-182 SVTLCQVYDDPAELL
+182 SVTLCQEYDDPAELL
-197 HPEAGKRYLLLSH
+197 HPEAGKRYLLLSR
-210 SYTDDEWSLR
+210 SYGDSEWSLR
-220 RNVADWVFMETNVQ
+220 RNVADWVFMESNVQ

-251 RANPDGTKYCRLAHD
+251 RKNQSEHWYHTAGDAAEEPV
-266 GEFTDDAD
+266 EFAPE
-274 GFVEL
+274 EL
-279 APDELIY
+279 LY
-286 SDPVTGVE
+286 RDPATGVE
-294 VMNVDPDDFGRF
+294 VTSIDPDAFGQF

-407 DEYRDGAAVCLISE
+407 EEYCDGAAVCLISE

-446 MPTMVGD
+446 MPTTVGD

-578 AAYCVLFPCR
+578 AAYCVLFPLQEGKTALR
-588 RAKLPCGWTLGTV
+588 MWTLGTV

-638 ITGADRLGAH
+638 LQELTGSELTMS
-648 HVRVSVADGGP
+648 VSPWQTAALCAVVLVLELAAVALCSALAA
-659 VRRGAG
+659 RRGIRKA
-665 PGAGSRGPVQRPRR
+665 A
-679 PTGHPQGSVKHRRE
+679 
-693 RSDDPLFFQANAQAD
+693 
-708 RSVPGGGADGAGVFP
+708 
-723 GPVHASAVPGPDG
+723 
-736 RAH
+736 

>member
-1 MNPLHQLTRRPVK
+1 MNPMTQLTRRPVK
-14 AAFGVLLLALAG
+14 AAFGALLLALAG

-36 WAAVQTRAAVER
+36 WAAVQTRAGVEA

-88 LEQQSWDIIRS
+88 PEQQSWDIIRS

-182 SVTLCQVYDDPAELL
+182 SVTLCQVYDDPAKLL

-210 SYTDDEWSLR
+210 SYGDSEWSLR
-220 RNVADWVFMETNVQ
+220 QNVADGIFMETNVQ
-234 SDPWSLDILGN
+234 LDPWSLDISGN

-251 RANPDGTKYCRLAHD
+251 RKNQSEHWYHTAG
-266 GEFTDDAD
+266 DAAEEP
-274 GFVEL
+274 VEL
-279 APDELIY
+279 APEELLY
-286 SDPVTGVE
+286 RDPATGIEVT
-294 VMNVDPDDFGRF
+294 NIDPDAFGQF

-407 DEYRDGAAVCLISE
+407 EEYRDGAAVCLISE

-453 SDPTASYYLPQR
+453 SDPTAYYYLPQR

-482 SEWVTTPTSFT
+482 SEWGKTVASFT
-493 PNSVFVPEKS
+493 PNSVLTPKKS
-503 VTCQTVSGDYGVWE
+503 VTCAMETGGSAIEASPSGLWG

-526 GQMEARLKENGLGG
+526 DQMESRLAENGLGG
-540 VVTYYDQGYSEIVES
+540 TVTYYDQGYSNIVES
-555 LDGFSRVSRTVL
+555 LDGYTRVSRTVL
-567 WVGLAL
+567 CVGLAL
-573 WVVVL
+573 WAVVL
-578 AAYCVLFPCR
+578 AAYCVL
-588 RAKLPCGWTLGTV
+588 LPMQESKTALRMWTLGA
-601 KRDITGSI
+601 KRRDIAGQI
-609 WLSSAAVAV
+609 WTPSALMAAA
-618 IGTVIALAVSI
+618 GTVIALAVSI
-629 PGMSWAIGK
+629 PGMSWATDK
-638 ITGADRLGAH
+638 IQALTGSDLTLTVSTGQTMALCAAALAIALA
-648 HVRVSVADGGP
+648 VIALVSVSTAQ
-659 VRRGAG
+659 RGIRKA
-665 PGAGSRGPVQRPRR
+665 
-679 PTGHPQGSVKHRRE
+679 E
-693 RSDDPLFFQANAQAD
+693 
-708 RSVPGGGADGAGVFP
+708 
-723 GPVHASAVPGPDG
+723 
-736 RAH
+736 

>member
-65 ADSMNAESL
+65 AGSMNAESL
-74 RQDSAFGAAIFFQE
+74 RQDSALDAAIFFQE
-88 LEQQSWDIIRS
+88 PEQQSWDIIRS

-112 LKPAISLYT
+112 LRPAISLYT
-121 GHRSSDAPYEYS
+121 GHRGSDAPYEYS
-133 IVEIRADAVTEVI
+133 IVEIWADAVTERN
-146 NDWFGESGCASW
+146 NDWFGESGSANW

-182 SVTLCQVYDDPAELL
+182 SVSLHQEYDDPAELL

-210 SYTDDEWSLR
+210 SYTDDEWYLR

-234 SDPWSLDILGN
+234 LDPWSLDILGN

-407 DEYRDGAAVCLISE
+407 EEYRDGAAVCLISE

-473 TVIGLYRQS
+473 TIIGLYRQS
-482 SEWVTTPTSFT
+482 SEWSETVASFT
-493 PNSVFVPEKS
+493 PNSVLTPKKS
-503 VTCQTVSGDYGVWE
+503 VTCAMETGDCAIEASPSGLWG

-526 GQMEARLKENGLGG
+526 GQMEARLAENNLAGT
-540 VVTYYDQGYSEIVES
+540 VTYYDQGYSGIMES

-578 AAYCVLFPCR
+578 AAYCVLFPLQEGKTALR
-588 RAKLPCGWTLGTV
+588 MWTLGTV

-638 ITGADRLGAH
+638 LQELTGSELTMS
-648 HVRVSVADGGP
+648 VSPWQTAALCAVVLVLELAAVALCSALAA
-659 VRRGAG
+659 RRGIRKA
-665 PGAGSRGPVQRPRR
+665 A
-679 PTGHPQGSVKHRRE
+679 
-693 RSDDPLFFQANAQAD
+693 
-708 RSVPGGGADGAGVFP
+708 
-723 GPVHASAVPGPDG
+723 
-736 RAH
+736 

>member
-65 ADSMNAESL
+65 AGSMNAESL
-74 RQDSAFGAAIFFQE
+74 RQDSALDAAIFFQE
-88 LEQQSWDIIRS
+88 PEQQSWDIIRS

-112 LKPAISLYT
+112 LRPAISLYT
-121 GHRSSDAPYEYS
+121 GHRGSDAPYEYS
-133 IVEIRADAVTEVI
+133 IVEIRADAVTERN
-146 NDWFGESGCASW
+146 NDWFGESGSANW

-182 SVTLCQVYDDPAELL
+182 SVSLHQEYDDPAELL

-220 RNVADWVFMETNVQ
+220 QNVADWVFMETNVQ

-473 TVIGLYRQS
+473 TIIGLYRQS
-482 SEWVTTPTSFT
+482 SEWSETVASFT
-493 PNSVFVPEKS
+493 PNSVLTPKKS
-503 VTCQTVSGDYGVWE
+503 VTCAMETGDCAIEASPSGLWG

-526 GQMEARLKENGLGG
+526 GQMEARLAENNLAGT
-540 VVTYYDQGYSEIVES
+540 VTYYDQGYSGIMES

-578 AAYCVLFPCR
+578 AAYCVLFPLQEGKTALR
-588 RAKLPCGWTLGTV
+588 MWTLGTV

-638 ITGADRLGAH
+638 LQELTGSELTMS
-648 HVRVSVADGGP
+648 VSPWQTAALCAVVLVLELAAVALCSALAA
-659 VRRGAG
+659 RRGIRKA
-665 PGAGSRGPVQRPRR
+665 A
-679 PTGHPQGSVKHRRE
+679 
-693 RSDDPLFFQANAQAD
+693 
-708 RSVPGGGADGAGVFP
+708 
-723 GPVHASAVPGPDG
+723 
-736 RAH
+736 

>member
-1 MNPLHQLTRRPVK
+1 MNPVHQLTRRPVK
-14 AAFGVLLLALAG
+14 AAFGALLLALAG
-26 AILCLSGGQY
+26 VILALSGGQF
-36 WAAVQTRAAVER
+36 WAAARTRAAVER
-48 TYTTVAVITGLG
+48 TYTTVAVVTGRISSDEVLTPSAEGG
-60 SSEET
+60 S
-65 ADSMNAESL
+65 NAESL
-74 RQDSAFGAAIFFQE
+74 RQDSAMAAAIFLAE
-88 LEQQSWDIIRS
+88 PEQQSWDIIRS

-112 LKPAISLYT
+112 LRPAISLYT
-121 GHRSSDAPYEYS
+121 GHRGSDAPYEYS
-133 IVEIRADAVTEVI
+133 IVEIRADAVTERN
-146 NDWFGESGCASW
+146 NDWFGESGSANW

-182 SVTLCQVYDDPAELL
+182 SVSLHQEYDDPAELL

-210 SYTDDEWSLR
+210 SYTDDEWYLR

-234 SDPWSLDILGN
+234 LDPWSLDILGN

-407 DEYRDGAAVCLISE
+407 EEYRDGAAVCLISE

-482 SEWVTTPTSFT
+482 SEWSETVASFT
-493 PNSVFVPEKS
+493 PNSVLTPKKS
-503 VTCQTVSGDYGVWE
+503 VTCAMETGGSAIEASPSGLWG

-526 GQMEARLKENGLGG
+526 GQMEARLKENNLAGT
-540 VVTYYDQGYSEIVES
+540 VTYYDQGYSEIVES

-578 AAYCVLFPCR
+578 AAYCVLFPLQEGKTALR
-588 RAKLPCGWTLGTV
+588 MWTLGTV

-638 ITGADRLGAH
+638 LQELTGSELTMS
-648 HVRVSVADGGP
+648 VSPWQTAALCAVVLVLELAAVALCSALAA
-659 VRRGAG
+659 RRGIRKA
-665 PGAGSRGPVQRPRR
+665 A
-679 PTGHPQGSVKHRRE
+679 
-693 RSDDPLFFQANAQAD
+693 
-708 RSVPGGGADGAGVFP
+708 
-723 GPVHASAVPGPDG
+723 
-736 RAH
+736 

>member
-1 MNPLHQLTRRPVK
+1 MNPMHQLTRRPVK
-14 AAFGVLLLALAG
+14 AAFGALLLALAG
-26 AILCLSGGQY
+26 VILALSGGQF
-36 WAAVQTRAAVER
+36 WAAAWTRAGVEA
-48 TYTTVAVITGLG
+48 TYTTVAVVTGRISSDEVLTPSAEGG
-60 SSEET
+60 S
-65 ADSMNAESL
+65 NAESL
-74 RQDSAFGAAIFFQE
+74 RQDSAMAAAIFLAE
-88 LEQQSWDIIRS
+88 PEQQNWSIIRS
-99 RPTVGMVSGYSPC
+99 RPRVGLVSGYSPG

-121 GHRSSDAPYEYS
+121 GHRGSDAPYEYS
-133 IVEIRADAVTEVI
+133 IVEIRADAVTERN
-146 NDWFGESGCASW
+146 NDWFGESGSANW

-182 SVTLCQVYDDPAELL
+182 SVSLHQEYDDPAELL

-210 SYTDDEWSLR
+210 SYTDDEWYLR

-234 SDPWSLDILGN
+234 LDPWSLDILGN

-473 TVIGLYRQS
+473 TIVGLYRQNN
-482 SEWVTTPTSFT
+482 EWSQGVASFT
-493 PNSVFVPEKS
+493 PNTVLVPRKS
-503 VTCQTVSGDYGVWE
+503 VTCAVETGETGLGVSSGCLWE
-517 TMILKNGTA
+517 TMVLQHGTID
-526 GQMEARLKENGLGG
+526 QMESRLAENGLGG
-540 VVTYYDQGYSEIVES
+540 TVTYYDQGYSDIVES
-555 LDGFSRVSRTVL
+555 LDGYTRVSRTVL
-567 WVGLAL
+567 LVGLAL
-573 WVVVL
+573 WAVVL
-578 AAYCVLFPCR
+578 AAYCVL
-588 RAKLPCGWTLGTV
+588 LPMQESKTALRMWTLGA
-601 KRDITGSI
+601 KRRDIAGQI
-609 WLSSAAVAV
+609 WTPSALMAVT
-618 IGTVIALAVSI
+618 GTVIALAVSI
-629 PGMSWAIGK
+629 PGMSWATDK
-638 ITGADRLGAH
+638 VQALTGSDLTLTVSTGQTMALCAGALAIALA
-648 HVRVSVADGGP
+648 VIALVSVSTAQ
-659 VRRGAG
+659 RGIRKA
-665 PGAGSRGPVQRPRR
+665 
-679 PTGHPQGSVKHRRE
+679 E
-693 RSDDPLFFQANAQAD
+693 
-708 RSVPGGGADGAGVFP
+708 
-723 GPVHASAVPGPDG
+723 
-736 RAH
+736 

>member
-36 WAAVQTRAAVER
+36 WAAAQTRAAVER

-65 ADSMNAESL
+65 ADSTDAESL
-74 RQDSAFGAAIFFQE
+74 RQSSATGAAIFFQAP
-88 LEQQSWDIIRS
+88 EQQSWDIIRS

-121 GHRSSDAPYEYS
+121 GHSGIDAPYGCS
-133 IVEIRADAVTEVI
+133 IVEIRADAVTEVN
-146 NDWFGESGCASW
+146 NDWFGESGAAVW

-182 SVTLCQVYDDPAELL
+182 SVTLCQEYDDPAELL
-197 HPEAGKRYLLLSH
+197 HPEAGKRYLLLSR
-210 SYTDDEWSLR
+210 SYGDSEWSLR
-220 RNVADWVFMETNVQ
+220 RNVADWVFMESNVQ

-251 RANPDGTKYCRLAHD
+251 RKNQSEHWYHTAGDAAEEPV
-266 GEFTDDAD
+266 EFAPE
-274 GFVEL
+274 EL
-279 APDELIY
+279 LY
-286 SDPVTGVE
+286 RDPATGVE
-294 VMNVDPDDFGRF
+294 VTSIDPDAFGQF

-407 DEYRDGAAVCLISE
+407 EEYCDGAAVCLISE

-446 MPTMVGD
+446 MPTTVGD

-482 SEWVTTPTSFT
+482 SEWGKTVASFT
-493 PNSVFVPEKS
+493 PNSVLTPKKS
-503 VTCQTVSGDYGVWE
+503 VTCAMETGGSAIEASPSGLWG

-526 GQMEARLKENGLGG
+526 DQMEARLKENNLAGT
-540 VVTYYDQGYSEIVES
+540 VTYYDQGYSEIVES

-578 AAYCVLFPCR
+578 AAYCVLFPLQER
-588 RAKLPCGWTLGTV
+588 KTALRMWTLGTV

-638 ITGADRLGAH
+638 LQELTGSELAMS
-648 HVRVSVADGGP
+648 VSPWQTAALCAVVLVLELAAVALCSALAA
-659 VRRGAG
+659 RRGIRKA
-665 PGAGSRGPVQRPRR
+665 A
-679 PTGHPQGSVKHRRE
+679 
-693 RSDDPLFFQANAQAD
+693 
-708 RSVPGGGADGAGVFP
+708 
-723 GPVHASAVPGPDG
+723 
-736 RAH
+736 